1 MTPLTRGIALA
12 VVATGILLL
21 ITSAVYVQDTTE
33 YVVVTR
39 LGDPVR
45 TSLEPGLRL
54 RAPLG
59 LERVDRIPNRL
70 HLLLPTDTEYLTSD
84 PKNLTVSSFLLW
96 RVADPLRFLQS
107 VATRE
112 GAEARLTYV
121 LSSELGT
128 SLGNREFSELIHA
141 EEHPQGLQ
149 QLSADLLASCA
160 AIAEAEYGIEVV
172 DVGIRRLGFPDR
184 NRVSVFERMRAE
196 RKRIAVKHRSEGEE
210 QATMIRS
217 AARLD
222 SEKILS
228 EAQRDAVAIRGE
240 AEAEA
245 ARIYGEAIR
254 QDPQFFEFLRTLEA
268 YEEIIGEDTT
278 LVLPADAEL
287 LDLLLEGPEGRR

>member
-1 MTPLTRGIALA
+1 MTSLTRGITLALVA
-12 VVATGILLL
+12 VGILLL
-21 ITSAVYVQDTTE
+21 FTSTVYVQDTTE

-54 RAPLG
+54 KAPLG
-59 LERVDRIPNRL
+59 LERIDRIPNRL

-96 RVADPLRFLQS
+96 RVSDPLRFLQS

-128 SLGNREFSELIHA
+128 SLGNREFSELINA
-141 EEHPQGLQ
+141 EAHPDGLQ
-149 QLSADLLASCA
+149 QLSEELAQRCA
-160 AIAEAEYGIEVV
+160 PIAEAEYGIEVV
-172 DVGIRRLGFPDR
+172 DVGIRRLGFPER

-210 QATMIRS
+210 EATKIRS
-217 AARLD
+217 EARLD

-228 EAQRDAVAIRGE
+228 EAQRDAASIRG
-240 AEAEA
+240 
-245 ARIYGEAIR
+245 
-254 QDPQFFEFLRTLEA
+254 
-268 YEEIIGEDTT
+268 
-278 LVLPADAEL
+278 
-287 LDLLLEGPEGRR
+287 